1 MLFIEVILPVF
12 VIVAAGYL
20 LQRRL
25 QFDLRPLADS
35 SLFLFTPALVLASLL
50 RHQLAAGQIGK
61 FLLFMLAYTAVMAG
75 IAVLL
80 ARACGLAGS
89 VTRALVLTTA
99 LMNVGNFGLPL
110 VMFAYGAEAL
120 EISVLIFVLFSI
132 ALGTFAIIVAQDQ
145 TSLGAA
151 TRNMLRI
158 PIFHAT
164 MLALVC
170 KASGWQPPEFII
182 RPVELLGQAAV
193 PLMLTLLGM
202 QLAQVR
208 IGSGW
213 GFCGLATLLR
223 LVAGPLVGVVL
234 AGLFDITGLARKV
247 LILQTSTPSAIL
259 TLLYAVRYNTRP
271 DLVSGTILMTTLLS
285 AGSLTLILYLLG

>member
-1 MLFIEVILPVF
+1 MLFIQVILPVF
-12 VIVAAGYL
+12 VIVGAGYL

-25 QFDLRPLADS
+25 RLDLRPLTDS

-50 RHQLAAGQIGK
+50 RHELATAQFGR

-75 IAVLL
+75 LAVLL
-80 ARACGLAGS
+80 ARGCGCAGDT
-89 VTRALVLTTA
+89 TRALVLSTA

-110 VMFAYGAEAL
+110 VMFAYGPAAL
-120 EISVLIFVLFSI
+120 SISVLTFVLFSI

-145 TSLGAA
+145 TGLAEA

-164 MLALVC
+164 VLALAC
-170 KASGWQPPEFII
+170 KAVGWQPPEFML

-202 QLAQVR
+202 QLARVR
-208 IGSGW
+208 IGKGW
-213 GFCGLATLLR
+213 GFCSLATGLR
-223 LVAGPLVGVVL
+223 LVAGPLVGMLL
-234 AGLFDITGLARKV
+234 AAWLDISGLPRKV
-247 LILQTSTPSAIL
+247 LILQTSTPSAVL

-271 DLVSGTILMTTLLS
+271 DLVSGTILLSTLLS
-285 AGSLTLILYLLG
+285 AISLTVLLYLLG

>member
-259 TLLYAVRYNTRP
+259 TLLYAVRYDTRP